1 MRLVEQDSR
10 KRGKRAPLIRIE
22 DIAWLILLTLLGVLQ
37 QDRNYS
43 ADLVLILIGIFQ
55 VVEPRIGFL
64 STRRGQIWSLAIKL
78 LLCYVLIGYSHAINS
93 NFYDILLLPI
103 ISAATI
109 LSLTGTTIF
118 AILACAAYLSYLS
131 PIFINWQNQYI
142 SPEDLRILCL
152 HVSFFPVVA
161 LLVYSQA
168 RAKREEMRRTEE
180 AAEQLAQANRDLRR
194 TQVSLRRSER
204 LAALGQLTAGLA
216 HEIRN
221 PLGTIK
227 ASAELLISPATHEKQ
242 ELVQELS
249 GYIASEVDRT
259 NELVSRFLDFARPL
273 KLQAKESD
281 LRSSVEQ
288 AISQTR
294 ARATAKNVRVS
305 AELPG
310 QPVTFSFDPDLI
322 ASAVTNLIQNAVD
335 ASPVGSEVSVEVE
348 NQGSESLIRVSDA
361 GTGIAQ
367 EHLESIFNPFFTTK
381 SDGTGLGLA
390 IVSKIID
397 EHNGKISVQSNAGG
411 GARFEVSLPRGEQQ

>member
-1 MRLVEQDSR
+1 MRLVEQESR
-10 KRGKRAPLIRIE
+10 EGGRFAPLIRIE

-37 QDRNYS
+37 PDRNYS

-55 VVEPRIGFL
+55 VIEPRVKLF

-109 LSLTGTTIF
+109 LNLTGTTIF

-131 PIFINWQNQYI
+131 PVFINWQNQYI

-180 AAEQLAQANRDLRR
+180 AAEQLGRANRDLRR
-194 TQVSLRRSER
+194 TQASLRRSER

-227 ASAELLISPATHEKQ
+227 ASAELLVSPATHDKR
-242 ELVQELS
+242 ELVEELS

-273 KLQAKESD
+273 KLQRKHSD
-281 LRSSVEQ
+281 VRSSIEQ
-288 AISQTR
+288 AINQTR
-294 ARATAKNVRVS
+294 ARAGAKDVRISANVPQ
-305 AELPG
+305 AL
-310 QPVTFSFDPDLI
+310 VTFWFDPDLI
-322 ASAVTNLIQNAVD
+322 TSAITNLIQNAVD
-335 ASPVGSEVSVEVE
+335 ASSAGSEVIVDLKDQEP
-348 NQGSESLIRVSDA
+348 ESLIRVSDA
-361 GTGIAQ
+361 GSGIAQ

-381 SDGTGLGLA
+381 PEGTGLGLA
-390 IVSKIID
+390 IVSKIIA
-397 EHNGKISVQSNAGG
+397 EHNGKITVQSKAGKG
-411 GARFEVSLPRGEQQ
+411 TTFEVSLPHEEQP